1 MFLLGNFE
9 PKLIKNIIAV
19 SPSRKLRFVLDTL
32 SSESN
37 QQLADY
43 LGETHEDEPLVYIID
58 TREGTHKKFKMAK
71 KVGLKNI
78 ISFIDEWRFD
88 KLIPTYRTEQVPA
101 ETHDGNICV
110 LVGSNF
116 IEQIALKEEVV
127 VIFYAP
133 WCKHS

>member
-1 MFLLGNFE
+1 M
-9 PKLIKNIIAV
+9 
-19 SPSRKLRFVLDTL
+19 RKLRFVLDTL

-37 QQLADY
+37 QQLVEY
-43 LGETHEDEPLVYIID
+43 LGEAHEDEPLVYIID
-58 TREGTHKKFKMAK
+58 TREGIHKKFKMTK
-71 KVGLKNI
+71 KIGLKNI

-88 KLIPTYRTEQVPA
+88 KLIPTYRTEQVPD
-101 ETHDGNICV
+101 ETHFGNICV

-116 IEQIALKEEVV
+116 IEQIALREEVL